1 MPPQG
6 TTAKPAVPELL
17 AADEPAPFTVLNPA
31 ADKPVLLVCDHA
43 SRVFPRSLGDL
54 GLDPL
59 ARRCHLALDIGA
71 EALTIR
77 LAESLGVSAVL
88 AGYSRLVVDCN
99 RDLLDPG
106 AFLEFGDG
114 IVVPGNRRLSPAQ
127 KTARADA
134 IYWPYHRAIDTE
146 IKRLTGMHRSP
157 GVIAIHSF
165 TPVLDGVSRP
175 WEFGI
180 LWDADRRIS
189 DVLIR
194 ELSTAGFVVGDN
206 EPYSG
211 RAPQD
216 FTVDNHAEAAGLPHV
231 GIEVRQDLI
240 DDDEGVAGIAAILH
254 GIIQRIPAGIF
265 GPPGVSAEIGRAASM
280 DSKSEQGQSETGQS
294 EKGQLRKAQRT

>member
-1 MPPQG
+1 MPPPG
-6 TTAKPAVPELL
+6 TPAKPAAPELL

-31 ADKPVLLVCDHA
+31 SDKPALLVCDHA
-43 SRVFPRSLGDL
+43 SRLFPRSLGDL

-71 EALTIR
+71 EALTMR
-77 LAESLGVSAVL
+77 LAESLGVTAVL

-114 IVVPGNRRLSPAQ
+114 IVVHGNRHLSPAQ

-134 IYWPYHRAIDTE
+134 IYWPYHRAIDAE
-146 IKRLTGMHRSP
+146 IKRLTGGLRSP

-175 WEFGI
+175 WEFGV
-180 LWDADRRIS
+180 LWDADRRVS
-189 DVLIR
+189 DILIR
-194 ELSTAGFVVGDN
+194 ELTAAGFVVGDN

-216 FTVDNHAEAAGLPHV
+216 FTIDNHAEAAGLPHV

-254 GIIQRIPAGIF
+254 ASIQRIPAGVF
-265 GPPGVSAEIGRAASM
+265 GPMGEQDEIDHAASRH
-280 DSKSEQGQSETGQS
+280 GQS
-294 EKGQLRKAQRT
+294 EKAQSKRAQRK